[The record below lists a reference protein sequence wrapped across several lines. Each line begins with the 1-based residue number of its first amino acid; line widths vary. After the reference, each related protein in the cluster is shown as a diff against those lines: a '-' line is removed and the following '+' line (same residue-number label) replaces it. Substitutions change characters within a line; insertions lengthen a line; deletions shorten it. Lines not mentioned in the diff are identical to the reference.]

1 MSKRTRVDRRAGRA
15 RCGAPLPTTST
26 ARMRTARSTA
36 GSVHLRALGAAGDW
50 MLLPDGTW
58 RRVETI
64 RVRNLFG

>member
-1 MSKRTRVDRRAGRA
+1 MSKRTRADRRVERA
-15 RCGAPLPTTST
+15 CCGAPLPTPRT
-26 ARMRTARSTA
+26 ARLRTARSTA
-36 GSVHLRALGAAGDW
+36 GSVHLRARGAADDW